1 MAVAAVLVAVLGD
14 RLCRFF
20 DVLPVVAQKD
30 PCFGRLCRYV
40 LTNVV
45 GRKKIRFPIYS
56 FQFYDNEKKI
66 KNESNGMK
74 ERAWGHENGFTIGCG
89 VVRLYGTIAVSDDSE
104 NLRTCV
110 DKTWQID

>member
-56 FQFYDNEKKI
+56 FQFTTMKK
-66 KNESNGMK
+66 KSRMNRTEGRK
-74 ERAWGHENGFTIGCG
+74 ELGGTKTASQWDAVCTGCTEQ
-89 VVRLYGTIAVSDDSE
+89 L
-104 NLRTCV
+104 L
-110 DKTWQID
+110 